1 MYIENKH
8 DVELNKKTNN
18 SKNFHENIVSSL
30 EYSIELVLVTSTLS
44 SFFYHF
50 PCL

>member
-18 SKNFHENIVSSL
+18 SKIFHENIVSSL
-30 EYSIELVLVTSTLS
+30 EYSIELVLVHSPH
-44 SFFYHF
+44 SFIIF
-50 PCL
+50 PVCN

>member
-8 DVELNKKTNN
+8 DVDLNKKTNN

-30 EYSIELVLVTSTLS
+30 EYSIELVLVHSPH
-44 SFFYHF
+44 SFIIF
-50 PCL
+50 PVCN